1 MSLNGLVDRERELA
15 ALRELV
21 ESAAAGSGALVLVE
35 GPAGIGKTRLLSA
48 GGDLAAERGLRVL
61 RARGSELERDF
72 PFGAVRQL
80 LEPFLD
86 SLGEPQR
93 ARLFEGRAAL
103 ALPLFTQVDGPADDP
118 DYATLYGLYWLLV
131 AISQDAPLLVC
142 VDDVHWLDAP
152 SLRFLGFLA
161 RRIDGMR
168 LLLCGALR
176 PAEPGTDRALLSE
189 LSLAAGTIRPGPLT
203 EAGAGALIG
212 SALNTEPEP
221 EFVRQCLSTTGG
233 NPFYLGALAHEAA
246 SRGLAPT
253 GDAAAGVREL
263 GPQAISRLLLRRLE
277 ALGPGAPVL
286 ARALAILGDGATLHE
301 ATLLAG
307 LEPATAATAADA
319 LARASIAEGGE
330 RLAFTHPI
338 VRTSIYREVPTAE
351 LAEQHR
357 GAARLL
363 ADHGADLDRVAAQ
376 LLAAGAPDAW
386 AIDRLR
392 AAARRALERGAPEN
406 AAAYARRALDG
417 EVDGELRVAL
427 LQELAAAEAAL
438 QDVAAI
444 PHLEEARRLAS
455 DPRQRAR
462 IATELA
468 ETLIYAGRWDAAVAL
483 GHAALDELGDGDEEL
498 SLRLRTMSAAAA
510 TYDPELV
517 DALEPQLDELRV
529 AALGDAR
536 AARPLALLLAAI
548 HATRGT
554 RMDEIPRLVAHGLDG
569 GRFLAD
575 EHAEAWAV
583 PQAMLAL
590 VEIDA
595 LDRAERLV
603 DEMFADAALRGSV
616 RGFIVATGSRSYVRA
631 CVGRLNDV
639 EADLRAGLALAQEHG
654 LLFGIPSGLRYGID
668 AMLERPEMAD
678 VAALALS
685 LELPPA
691 LASTVSGAWVLEVRA
706 RLWLQAG
713 ETERGIEAL
722 RRAGR
727 VFEALRF
734 RNPIGHPWRSILALA
749 LGDDEG
755 RELAETELA
764 DARSIG
770 LPRAIGVALRTLG
783 VLDGDAGRL
792 REAVELLERSPARL
806 EHARALVEL
815 GVALRAG
822 RQRVAAREP
831 LRAGLD
837 LAQRCGAQR
846 LAERARREL
855 RAAGA
860 RPRREALSGRDA
872 LTASELRTA
881 QMAAAGLS
889 NPAIAQALFVTVKT
903 VEGHLSGA
911 YRKLDVRSRSEL
923 PQALAD

>member
-1 MSLNGLVDRERELA
+1 LSLNGLLDRERELK
-15 ALRELV
+15 ALCALV
-21 ESAAAGSGALVLVE
+21 DSAAAGSGGLVLVE
-35 GPAGIGKTRLLSA
+35 GPAGIGKTRLLAA
-48 GGDLAAERGLRVL
+48 GGELAAGRGLRVL
-61 RARGSELERDF
+61 TARGSELERDF

-86 SLGEPQR
+86 TLGDAER
-93 ARLFEGRAAL
+93 ERLFEGRAAL
-103 ALPLFTQVDGPADDP
+103 ALPLFAQVAAGDP

-131 AISQDAPLLVC
+131 AISQDAPLLIC

-168 LLLCGALR
+168 LMLCGALR

-189 LSLAAGTIRPGPLT
+189 LSLAAATIRPAPLT

-212 SALNTEPEP
+212 AALNTAPEP
-221 EFVRQCLSTTGG
+221 GFVRECLSTTGG
-233 NPFYLGALAHEAA
+233 NPYYLGALAHEAA
-246 SRGLAPT
+246 ARGLAPT
-253 GDAAAGVREL
+253 DAAATGVREL
-263 GPQAISRLLLRRLE
+263 GPEEVSRLLLRRLA
-277 ALGPGAPVL
+277 ALGPGAPEL
-286 ARALAILGDGATLHE
+286 ARALAVLGDGASLQE

-307 LEPATAATAADA
+307 IDRREAAAAADA
-319 LARASIAEGGE
+319 LARASIAEGTD
-330 RLAFTHPI
+330 RLGFVHPI
-338 VRTSIYREVPTAE
+338 VRTSIYRDVPTAE
-351 LAEQHR
+351 LADLHR
-357 GAARLL
+357 VAAGLL

-376 LLAAGAPDAW
+376 LLVAGAPDAW
-386 AIDRLR
+386 ATNQLR
-392 AAARRALERGAPEN
+392 AAARRAFERGAPEN
-406 AAAYARRALDG
+406 AAAYTRRALDG

-438 QDVAAI
+438 QDVSAI

-455 DPRQRAR
+455 DPLRRAR

-483 GHAALDELGDGDEEL
+483 GQAALDELGDRDDEL

-510 TYDPELV
+510 TYDPDLV
-517 DALEPQLDELRV
+517 GGLEPQLDELHE
-529 AALGDAR
+529 AALGDAK

-548 HATRGT
+548 HANRGT
-554 RMDEIPRLVAHGLDG
+554 RMDEVARLVEHGLDG

-575 EHAEAWAV
+575 EHAEAWAA
-583 PQAMLAL
+583 PQALFAL
-590 VEIDA
+590 IAIDA

-603 DEMFADAALRGSV
+603 DEMFADAARRGSV
-616 RGFIVATGSRSYVRA
+616 RGFIVATGSRSYLRA
-631 CVGRLNDV
+631 SAGHLGDV

-654 LLFGIPSGLRYGID
+654 LVFGIPSGLRYGTD
-668 AMLERPEMAD
+668 ALLERPEMAD
-678 VAALALS
+678 VAALAHS

-691 LASTVSGAWVLEVRA
+691 LASTVSGAWMLELRA

-722 RRAGR
+722 RRAGLR
-727 VFEALRF
+727 FEALRF
-734 RNPIGHPWRSILALA
+734 RNPIGHRWRSTLALA

-755 RELAETELA
+755 RELAESELE
-764 DARSIG
+764 DARRTG
-770 LPRAIGVALRTLG
+770 LPRAIGVSQRTLG
-783 VLDGDAGRL
+783 VLDGDADRL
-792 REAVELLERSPARL
+792 RKAVELLERSPARL

-822 RQRVAAREP
+822 RQPVAAREP

-846 LAERARREL
+846 LAERASGEL
-855 RAAGA
+855 RATGA
-860 RPRREALSGRDA
+860 RPRREALSGRAA

-881 QMAAAGLS
+881 RMAAAGLS